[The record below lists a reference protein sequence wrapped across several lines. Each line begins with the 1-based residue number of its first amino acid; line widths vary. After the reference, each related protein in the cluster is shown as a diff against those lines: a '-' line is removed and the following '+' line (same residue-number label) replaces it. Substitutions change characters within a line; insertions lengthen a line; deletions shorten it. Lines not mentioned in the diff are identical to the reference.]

1 VQLISCHSIEKLNE
15 SSELMKITNK
25 NNFDTD
31 EIDTVLQ
38 NLFNKIVFKR
48 QKNRKQSHRV
58 FKKSYLDG
66 GLLAS

>member
-1 VQLISCHSIEKLNE
+1 MQFASCHSIEKLSD

-25 NNFDTD
+25 NNFDSD
-31 EIDTVLQ
+31 EIDTFLQ

-48 QKNRKQSHRV
+48 QKNRKKPHRV

-66 GLLAS
+66 GLLIS